1 MKTAEDILNEKRGD
15 MVWIHA
21 DRSVQE
27 GIDLMVDK
35 RIGAVLI
42 KQGDVVVGIFTERDL
57 LRNMAVADFNP
68 RTARIGD
75 YMSSPL
81 YTAAHDTSLLKL
93 EEIFLG
99 RFIRHI
105 VIEKK
110 GKQIGMLS
118 IGDVLRATLL
128 EKDRRLRELN
138 QVTTWE
144 FYDDWGWNR
153 RKRIS

>member
-1 MKTAEDILNEKRGD
+1 MKTAEDILKEKRGD

-68 RTARIGD
+68 QTARIGD

-81 YTAAHDTSLLKL
+81 YTAAHDTPLLKL

>member
-1 MKTAEDILNEKRGD
+1 MKTAEDIIKEKKRD

-21 DRSVQE
+21 DRSIE
-27 GIDLMVDK
+27 EAIRLMVGK

-42 KQGDVVVGIFTERDL
+42 KQDEVMVGIFTERDL
-57 LRNMAVADFNP
+57 LRNMASAEFNP
-68 RTARIGD
+68 QTARIGD

-81 YTAAHDTSLLKL
+81 YTAAHDTSMLKL

-128 EKDRRLRELN
+128 EKDRQLRDLN
-138 QVTTWE
+138 GAATWE
-144 FYDDWGWNR
+144 FYNDWGWDRKKR
-153 RKRIS
+153 RP

>member
-57 LRNMAVADFNP
+57 LRNMASADFNP
-68 RTARIGD
+68 QSGRIGD